1 MRLFVLYLVMESPEL
16 FSNVMYKVR
25 LSIVQGNIDV
35 FVCTEVL
42 NEPRKKEMSVINA

>member
-1 MRLFVLYLVMESPEL
+1 MRLFVLYRFIESLEL

-35 FVCTEVL
+35 FVC
-42 NEPRKKEMSVINA
+42 NED